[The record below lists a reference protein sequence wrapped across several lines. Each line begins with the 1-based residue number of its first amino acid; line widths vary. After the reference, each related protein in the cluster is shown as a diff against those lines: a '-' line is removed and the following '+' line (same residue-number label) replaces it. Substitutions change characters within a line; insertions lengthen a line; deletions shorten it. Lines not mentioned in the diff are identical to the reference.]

1 VRARDQSPPID
12 DGQHDPRAQSDRCPC
27 GAPGAGRPNRR
38 AGSRAGIAPAG
49 RRCRRRC
56 RRRRLDSRRALP
68 RRSRSRAPATRSRR
82 PAQSRPRRGPERPT
96 WLAIRSPL
104 RSSTNP
110 RQQRHSAGESEAG
123 DSDRPRCVRAG
134 AHHHPPRALRGPNAE
149 LAAEALRQL
158 ARELGHHRG
167 CWPLAPSP
175 GKRRGAKGRGVGC
188 SLSHVWSPTAAVRK
202 TPRGRDSA
210 SRSKDKR
217 GKGSG
222 ECLMT

>member
-1 VRARDQSPPID
+1 MRARDQSPPID

-38 AGSRAGIAPAG
+38 AGSRAGRAPAG

-104 RSSTNP
+104 RSSTTPASSVTPPARAKPATAIDLDASGLALTITLPGRFAVRTQSWPP
-110 RQQRHSAGESEAG
+110 RHYASSPANSATTVAAGPWRRRPVKGEARRAGESAAACPMFG
-123 DSDRPRCVRAG
+123 PRQ
-134 AHHHPPRALRGPNAE
+134 PR
-149 LAAEALRQL
+149 
-158 ARELGHHRG
+158 
-167 CWPLAPSP
+167 
-175 GKRRGAKGRGVGC
+175 
-188 SLSHVWSPTAAVRK
+188 
-202 TPRGRDSA
+202 
-210 SRSKDKR
+210 
-217 GKGSG
+217 
-222 ECLMT
+222 